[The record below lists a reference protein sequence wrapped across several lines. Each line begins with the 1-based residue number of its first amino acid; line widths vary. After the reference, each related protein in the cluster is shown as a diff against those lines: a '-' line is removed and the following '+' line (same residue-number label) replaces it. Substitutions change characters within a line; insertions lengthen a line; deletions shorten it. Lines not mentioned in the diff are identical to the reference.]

1 MRDVASKAD
10 TVESTAG
17 LLKIMD
23 DIASLRAGNPPP
35 IAAGGYRVLSVR
47 SDRPRPSR
55 AAAIA
60 PLTGNSMRMRGF
72 LTALFAGGLGLAV
85 LAGPATCPSCDP
97 ARSDGQLDAKRI
109 LSRLTYTPSAVDVA
123 PRETPPLEQTEGT
136 VQAERG
142 EPPAL
147 TELALVEP
155 ENAAA
160 PSSTSALSTAPDRAP
175 ETAPAATEPAVAAEP
190 DPRAAKLPVT
200 IEKLPDQGA
209 PKTEIAAA
217 TVESEPEAPLPPV
230 GATALPLKDITAED
244 SYDPTPPARRAH
256 KHVTLKQRAAKVR
269 KAAPRNAAPKLYS
282 PNKYAQI
289 PGWAAK
295 MYETPWQNKAF
306 SFQ

>member
-10 TVESTAG
+10 TVCSTAG

-23 DIASLRAGNPPP
+23 DIASLSAANPPP

-55 AAAIA
+55 AAVIA
-60 PLTGNSMRMRGF
+60 PLTGSPMRMRGF
-72 LTALFAGGLGLAV
+72 LTAMFAGGLGLAV

-97 ARSDGQLDAKRI
+97 AHTDGQLDAKRI
-109 LSRLTYTPSAVDVA
+109 LSRLTYTPAAVNVA
-123 PRETPPLEQTEGT
+123 ARETPPLGQTEAA
-136 VQAERG
+136 VQADRG
-142 EPPAL
+142 APPPL
-147 TELALVEP
+147 TELALAEP
-155 ENAAA
+155 TETAS
-160 PSSTSALSTAPDRAP
+160 PISTSALSPAPDRVP
-175 ETAPAATEPAVAAEP
+175 VTAPAATEPAVAAEP
-190 DPRAAKLPVT
+190 EPHTAKLPEK
-200 IEKLPDQGA
+200 IEQLPDQGA
-209 PKTEIAAA
+209 PETEVAAA

-244 SYDPTPPARRAH
+244 SYDPTPPARPAH
-256 KHVTLKQRAAKVR
+256 KHVTVKQRAAKVR
-269 KAAPRNAAPKLYS
+269 RAAPRNAAPKLYS
-282 PNKYAQI
+282 SNKYAQI

>member
-23 DIASLRAGNPPP
+23 DIASLRAASPPP

-47 SDRPRPSR
+47 SDRPSPSR
-55 AAAIA
+55 AATIA
-60 PLTGNSMRMRGF
+60 PLTGNSIRMRGF
-72 LTALFAGGLGLAV
+72 LMALFAGGLGLAV

-97 ARSDGQLDAKRI
+97 AYSDGQLDAKRI
-109 LSRLTYTPSAVDVA
+109 LSRLTYTPGAVDVA
-123 PRETPPLEQTEGT
+123 ARETPPLEQTEGT

-147 TELALVEP
+147 TELALVES

-160 PSSTSALSTAPDRAP
+160 PSSTSALSAAPDR
-175 ETAPAATEPAVAAEP
+175 APAATEPAVAAEP
-190 DPRAAKLPVT
+190 DPRAAKLPET
-200 IEKLPDQGA
+200 IEELPDQGA

-217 TVESEPEAPLPPV
+217 TVESEPAVPLPPV

-244 SYDPTPPARRAH
+244 SYDPTPPTRTQHR
-256 KHVTLKQRAAKVR
+256 HVKQRASKVR
-269 KAAPRNAAPKLYS
+269 KGVPRNAAPKLYS

>member
-10 TVESTAG
+10 TVGSTAG

-23 DIASLRAGNPPP
+23 DIASLSVANPPP
-35 IAAGGYRVLSVR
+35 IATGGYRVLSIR

-55 AAAIA
+55 AAVIA
-60 PLTGNSMRMRGF
+60 PLAGRPMRMRGF

-97 ARSDGQLDAKRI
+97 TRTDGRLDAKRI
-109 LSRLTYTPSAVDVA
+109 QSRLICTPAAVDVA
-123 PRETPPLEQTEGT
+123 AGETPPPEQTGAT
-136 VQAERG
+136 MQADRG
-142 EPPAL
+142 EPPPL

-155 ENAAA
+155 ESTAS
-160 PSSTSALSTAPDRAP
+160 PISTSALSPAPDRLP
-175 ETAPAATEPAVAAEP
+175 ENPPAATEPAASAEP
-190 DPRAAKLPVT
+190 EPRAAKLPET
-200 IEKLPDQGA
+200 IEQLPDQGA
-209 PKTEIAAA
+209 PETEVAAA
-217 TVESEPEAPLPPV
+217 TVDSEPEAPLPPV

-244 SYDPTPPARRAH
+244 SYDPTPPPRPAH
-256 KHVTLKQRAAKVR
+256 KHVTVKQRAAKVR

-282 PNKYAQI
+282 PNKYALV